1 MTRAGLDLVQCQ
13 VVEEELR
20 LSLDQLCQACS
31 AERELVQQLVAHGV
45 LQPQGA
51 EPQAWVFAGASLRR
65 TRTALRLLRDLELN
79 LPGAALA
86 VDLLDEIAR
95 LQREL
100 GGASGL
106 VLRDAE

>member
-1 MTRAGLDLVQCQ
+1 MATTLSVLQCQ
-13 VVEEELR
+13 VVEDEVSM
-20 LSLDQLCQACS
+20 SLLQLCQACGT
-31 AERELVQQLVAHGV
+31 ERELVLQLVEHGV
-45 LQPQGA
+45 L
-51 EPQAWVFAGASLRR
+51 EPEGEAPASWVFTGASLRR

-100 GGASGL
+100 QALGGAPRGQ
-106 VLRDAE
+106 